1 MNVSLILLQARRRE
15 QNRLQRIEEAA
26 KMAEEKDNLQQKRK
40 LYQIEADERTK
51 KNRYTSVNVIK
62 FFVFIRLRV

>member
-62 FFVFIRLRV
+62 IFVFIRLRV